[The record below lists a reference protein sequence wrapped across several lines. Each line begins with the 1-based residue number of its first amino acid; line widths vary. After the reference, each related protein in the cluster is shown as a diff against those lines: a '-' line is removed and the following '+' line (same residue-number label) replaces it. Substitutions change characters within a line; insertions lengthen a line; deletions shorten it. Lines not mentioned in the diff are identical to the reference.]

1 MKQTLKDTLC
11 VINTCFSK
19 EIYEEYQLQQKIN
32 NIYFLSENYICENSK
47 IYLVNDGPI
56 DININNNKITTFSTS
71 KRLGRDVDAI
81 KKFIKSLNLYINS
94 DFQNLLWM
102 IDDFYIFESCVK
114 KINSSAEE
122 IFFSKYYKN
131 ENLFENFL
139 YVRQNKI
146 LINNMIDFL
155 NIKSMTNINVN
166 NLDELT
172 FSIVLDSLSLNSI
185 KLKDS
190 KSINVDL
197 IKSHRLHKNFELLS
211 NQELMDCSIYDLLY
225 QSIGFDGGVYGNNKF
240 FKNV

>member
-122 IFFSKYYKN
+122 IFFSKYYEN

-166 NLDELT
+166 NLDE
-172 FSIVLDSLSLNSI
+172 
-185 KLKDS
+185 
-190 KSINVDL
+190 
-197 IKSHRLHKNFELLS
+197 
-211 NQELMDCSIYDLLY
+211 
-225 QSIGFDGGVYGNNKF
+225 IGRAHV
-240 FKNV
+240 